1 MPVAA
6 ANGSAAT
13 PNVAHPWL
21 PSPDPASQSYGSH
34 QAPLPSQ
41 AERPSPGP
49 HSPAG
54 RPVSLEVPLA
64 LVPVALPEAALGTGD
79 TAPAAPGQAGV
90 AAAGARGPVP
100 AEAVCACG
108 GAKR

>member
-1 MPVAA
+1 MPGAA

-13 PNVAHPWL
+13 PNVARPRL
-21 PSPDPASQSYGSH
+21 PSDPAARSGCSH
-34 QAPLPSQ
+34 QASLPPQ
-41 AERPSPGP
+41 AQPRP

-54 RPVSLEVPLA
+54 RPVSLEAPLPLLLA
-64 LVPVALPEAALGTGD
+64 ALPEAALGKGD

-90 AAAGARGPVP
+90 AAAGAWGPVP
-100 AEAVCACG
+100 VEAVCAGG